1 MEKVEQLL
9 NDEDWRAHCE
19 ARLRVTKDIEKKEKR
34 IRREE
39 NVNVMNIRIYIY
51 IFI

>member
-19 ARLRVTKDIEKKEKR
+19 ARLQVTVALEKNEIEKER
-34 IRREE
+34 SE
-39 NVNVMNIRIYIY
+39 
-51 IFI
+51 